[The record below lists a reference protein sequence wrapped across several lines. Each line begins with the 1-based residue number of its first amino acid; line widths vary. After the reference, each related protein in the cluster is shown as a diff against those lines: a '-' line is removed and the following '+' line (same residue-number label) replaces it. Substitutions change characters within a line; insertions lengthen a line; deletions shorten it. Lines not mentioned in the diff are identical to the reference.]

1 MKSGLPG
8 SHPAGSSS
16 APEPCRDTSA
26 ARSLLVQEGL
36 AQHWVISGHHSSA
49 DTRFSWDGNLEAL
62 KKYQQP
68 LVMAVSFNESPIIN
82 GQ

>member
-1 MKSGLPG
+1 M
-8 SHPAGSSS
+8 
-16 APEPCRDTSA
+16 
-26 ARSLLVQEGL
+26 QEGL
-36 AQHWVISGHHSSA
+36 AQQRVISGHHSSA
-49 DTRFSWDGNLEAL
+49 DTGLSWDGNLEAL